1 MQTNHDETQGQ
12 ASFEVSAEVREK
24 MEHAQGAHELIDEG
38 EVADLRYVDVTKSKY
53 RYVKRA
59 IDIVCTL
66 AGLLVLLVPLLLVML
81 IIYVDDPGP
90 VFFRQY
96 RVGRNGKRFRIYKFR
111 SMRINTPKYLST
123 MELNDPDRYITRVGK
138 ILRKFSIDELP
149 QLINVLLGDMSLVG
163 PRPLIS
169 DEYEIHEI
177 RTRFGV
183 YNVRPGVTGLAQI
196 NGRDTVSPVEKVHWD
211 VRYLEHFGLWMDIKI
226 LCATVPKIFGGVG
239 VVEGFGSTTA
249 KGEEKGA

>member
-1 MQTNHDETQGQ
+1 MEKK
-12 ASFEVSAEVREK
+12 VSSEIRHSVWQKLYLGFKRCV
-24 MEHAQGAHELIDEG
+24 GFILSLI
-38 EVADLRYVDVTKSKY
+38 
-53 RYVKRA
+53 
-59 IDIVCTL
+59 
-66 AGLLVLLVPLLLVML
+66 GLTVLLPVFL
-81 IIYVDDPGP
+81 IVAIAIKLDDGGP
-90 VFFRQY
+90 VFFCQERLC
-96 RVGRNGKRFRIYKFR
+96 RGGKVMKMYKFR
-111 SMRINTPKYLST
+111 SMKVNAEHTGSGVYS
-123 MELNDPDRYITRVGK
+123 NDSDPRITRVGK

-149 QLINVLLGDMSLVG
+149 QLLNVLLGDMSLVG

-211 VRYLEHFGLWMDIKI
+211 VRYLEHFSLWMDIKI

-239 VVEGFGSTTA
+239 VVEGFGSTAA